1 MSVVM
6 EDSPR
11 AQARGMP
18 GHMVELKGSFH
29 VEGLTSK
36 EVIQQ
41 LLISKS
47 LLQGLLV
54 SKAAHV
60 WASPPWPIVLSE
72 IAAAEGCP

>member
-1 MSVVM
+1 M
-6 EDSPR
+6 
-11 AQARGMP
+11 
-18 GHMVELKGSFH
+18 
-29 VEGLTSK
+29 EGLTSK